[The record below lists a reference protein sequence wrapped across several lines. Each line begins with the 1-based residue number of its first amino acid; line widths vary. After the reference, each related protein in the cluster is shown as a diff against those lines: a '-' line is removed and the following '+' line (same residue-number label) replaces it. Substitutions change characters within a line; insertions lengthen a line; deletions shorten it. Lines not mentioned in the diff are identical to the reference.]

1 MENAKDRMI
10 QAEKDYRLVKEDNEK
25 LTEMVKFL
33 SELKDRINP
42 LQEYYF
48 NDWMDDLL
56 NLENED
62 FNNEVTN
69 QDSIY
74 EEIVDQYEL
83 VKDLLLECAKY
94 INE

>member
-1 MENAKDRMI
+1 
-10 QAEKDYRLVKEDNEK
+10 
-25 LTEMVKFL
+25 
-33 SELKDRINP
+33 
-42 LQEYYF
+42 
-48 NDWMDDLL
+48 MDDLL

>member
-25 LTEMVKFL
+25 LTEIVKFL